1 MKYLTLILIACLF
14 LAGCCVH
21 DIEKISYD
29 TEGNITA
36 KVRYWSGSFLAD
48 MTKTKGYGKA
58 DANSIELSFGE
69 AKSSYD
75 PNNIKSLSE
84 GIAAGVVKGLVKQ
97 NDKVVIWKNI

>member
-1 MKYLTLILIACLF
+1 MKRLLILCLF
-14 LAGCCVH
+14 FISGCCVH
-21 DIEKISYD
+21 NIEKISYD
-29 TEGNITA
+29 ENSKPTE
-36 KVRYWSGSFLAD
+36 KVSYWSGSFLAD

-58 DANSIELSFGE
+58 DDNSIELSFGE
-69 AKSSYD
+69 VKSSYD